1 MHWRNEMREFIY
13 RTRAYFSDTETGGI
27 VYHASYIDWAEH
39 ARTEMLREM
48 VPEKSQSE
56 LAEGEDGILILVRSI
71 SISYEKTGYLDDEI
85 EVHTSIV
92 DMRRL
97 SCTVKQTIM
106 RSGTVLAELKVG
118 LAFVSAATK
127 RPALIPDFIKAAYEE

>member
-1 MHWRNEMREFIY
+1 MREFIY

-48 VPEKSQSE
+48 VPEK
-56 LAEGEDGILILVRSI
+56 
-71 SISYEKTGYLDDEI
+71 EKTGYLDDEI